1 MEAAAVRPAPVGFV
15 HLARLTDDTGLLEH
29 ALGVVPRRGEGYT
42 TDDNAR
48 ALWVCLEWI
57 ELLEGRE
64 KKVSERGAADVGPE
78 RPASPGPC
86 AVGGLAG
93 RDARADQPACE
104 PEADGRACSDLRL
117 LRRLADTYTAF
128 LLWAQQEDGTFH
140 NNFHYDRR
148 PEPEKRSDDCIGRAL
163 WALALAR
170 THHPD
175 AERRLAAETMLL
187 GAAPHVPAMTSPRGW
202 AYALSACSLLREYE
216 SASPERAGDGA
227 ARRSGPGFRVQNE
240 RSVHLDGLAEQLESR
255 LIGLFRAHSDAG
267 WRWFEPVMSYG
278 NGVLP
283 WSLFWSYAVTGNE
296 EALKVA
302 RESLDFL
309 IGCMATPDGRIRPVG
324 NRGWCTRDGRSDWDQ
339 QPLDVMKL
347 ALAAEQA
354 HRVEGRREYR
364 DVVSACRDWFHGR
377 NDGGVP
383 LADPA
388 EGSCC
393 DGLTPDGPNVNR
405 GAESTLSY
413 LLAEAAYARLF
424 GIGPP

>member
-1 MEAAAVRPAPVGFV
+1 MNMEAAAVRPAPVGFV

-57 ELLEGRE
+57 ELLEGRG
-64 KKVSERGAADVGPE
+64 SDRGAADGGPE
-78 RPASPGPC
+78 RPASSGSG
-86 AVGGLAG
+86 AAGELAE
-93 RDARADQPACE
+93 RDARDDQTARE
-104 PEADGRACSDLRL
+104 PEADGRARSELGL
-117 LRRLADTYTAF
+117 LRRLADTYLAF
-128 LLWAQQEDGTFH
+128 LLWAQRDNGTFH
-140 NNFHYDRR
+140 NNFYYDRR
-148 PEPEKRSDDCIGRAL
+148 PEPEKRSDDCTGRTL

-170 THHPD
+170 TQHPD
-175 AERRLAAETMLL
+175 AERGLAAETMLL
-187 GAAPHVPAMTSPRGW
+187 RAAPHVPAMSSPRGW

-216 SASPERAGDGA
+216 SASPERAGNVAVSRPKFGSLTRQQGA
-227 ARRSGPGFRVQNE
+227 CP
-240 RSVHLDGLAEQLESR
+240 LDGLTEQLER
-255 LIGLFRAHSDAG
+255 QLIGLYHAHSDNG

-283 WSLFWSYAVTGNE
+283 WSLFRSYAVTGNE
-296 EALKVA
+296 EALAVA
-302 RESLDFL
+302 CESLDFL
-309 IGCMATPDGRIRPVG
+309 ISRMTAPDGRIRPVG
-324 NRGWCTRDGRSDWDQ
+324 NRGWCTREGRSDWDQ

-424 GIGPP
+424 GIGPH